1 MKIGAVK
8 DADNAL
14 ADMVW
19 WIKGFCAARPP
30 SVDESDGA
38 HLTLRDQL
46 GEVRRWLGKVERAE
60 VRRLGEETAI
70 VLRFGEF
77 EQIYDALAHP
87 SGTLEDRLMA
97 RHMVKAILAEY
108 QREDASARNPDVPF

>member
-1 MKIGAVK
+1 MKYRTITQI
-8 DADNAL
+8 DDAL

-30 SVDESDGA
+30 AIDEGDGA

-46 GEVRRWLGKVERAE
+46 SEVRRWLGKVERGE
-60 VRRLGEETAI
+60 VRRLGDETAI
-70 VLRFGEF
+70 VLKFGEF

-87 SGTLEDRLMA
+87 NGTIEDRLAA
-97 RHMVKAILAEY
+97 RAVVKAILAEY
-108 QREDASARNPDVPF
+108 QREDQSARNPDAPF